1 VWLIAEFEE
10 QLEELLPIVG
20 PHWRPNLDLHSGS
33 IYGTAKPNHRC
44 EANPRCQRQTRPLG
58 SRGSWPYHV
67 GQAGLVIL
75 YPIALIAGFLGMC
88 LLAYLAWLV
97 TAGLFG
103 ALFALLSGGVD

>member
-33 IYGTAKPNHRC
+33 IYGTAKPNHRRR
-44 EANPRCQRQTRPLG
+44 PTRVVRGRPLDSG
-58 SRGSWPYHV
+58 SRGSWPYHL